1 MATKPKTK
9 PIPQSA
15 DDAAADWAK
24 NNLAGGAGGMPE
36 NPEGGLADQ
45 GGGSPISIT
54 KSRVSELGAKMAAG
68 ELLNKSES
76 DELAEWMKSQRQE
89 ETIDAR
95 RAELGAKMAEGD
107 LSKSEQRELVDLLSK
122 AKKKDE
128 DEEDESDDQE
138 GQEGKQGEEAEGEGE
153 EEGEEKTEKSRRAE
167 LGAKMAAGEL
177 LSKAE
182 QDELVDFMKSQTTP
196 PAEVPVVDAEA
207 LEKSMDALAALAAG
221 QEAAATDRRAEL
233 GAKMAEGDLSKSEE
247 QELLDLLKS
256 RVGGE
261 PEVQGAEVDPLNKGG
276 TAVAWGQ
283 EPKVAEAYEVAP
295 YLAEMNQLLG
305 NAIDGIKSD
314 LSKSETS
321 RRAFNVGL
329 AKALQGVGRV
339 VQASNELIKSVQE
352 ENTAIKQQYAV
363 LSNRLG
369 LVEAAP
375 LPYKGNGRSAKVLNK
390 SFSGNTSGENLTPDQ
405 ISDGLETLL
414 SKSMADGRGMIAPCG
429 EDLGEKIPR
438 WESAHLISEA
448 LVNDVR
454 QALQG

>member
-89 ETIDAR
+89 ETIDA
-95 RAELGAKMAEGD
+95 
-107 LSKSEQRELVDLLSK
+107 
-122 AKKKDE
+122 
-128 DEEDESDDQE
+128 
-138 GQEGKQGEEAEGEGE
+138 
-153 EEGEEKTEKSRRAE
+153 
-167 LGAKMAAGEL
+167 
-177 LSKAE
+177 
-182 QDELVDFMKSQTTP
+182 
-196 PAEVPVVDAEA
+196 
-207 LEKSMDALAALAAG
+207 
-221 QEAAATDRRAEL
+221 RRAEL